1 MCLGMSG
8 AEDLRSCVTDI
19 GLPTWLGAAYAGRL
33 ERLVRNLSRKRNQ
46 GTDMSLGREEE
57 IEIRRP
63 PRFMPGERVRA
74 TRHIK
79 NDGTYPGREIG
90 ENLVR
95 KGDEGYVRDIGTF
108 LQQFFI
114 YAVEWI
120 DRGTVVGMRARELMS
135 LDKAE
140 APCSAES
147 NTNEGTAR

>member
-1 MCLGMSG
+1 M
-8 AEDLRSCVTDI
+8 
-19 GLPTWLGAAYAGRL
+19 W
-33 ERLVRNLSRKRNQ
+33 
-46 GTDMSLGREEE
+46 LGREEE
-57 IEIRRP
+57 VEIRRP

-74 TRHIK
+74 IRHIK

-120 DRGTVVGMRARELMS
+120 DRSTVVGMRARELMS

-140 APCSAES
+140 DPGSAES

>member
-1 MCLGMSG
+1 M
-8 AEDLRSCVTDI
+8 
-19 GLPTWLGAAYAGRL
+19 RL
-33 ERLVRNLSRKRNQ
+33 A
-46 GTDMSLGREEE
+46 REQEV
-57 IEIRRP
+57 EIRRP
-63 PRFMPGERVRA
+63 PQFRPGERVRA

-95 KGDEGYVRDIGTF
+95 KGEEGYVRDIGTF

-135 LDKAE
+135 LDRADLAGRAE
-140 APCSAES
+140 ENAKQ
-147 NTNEGTAR
+147 GTA